1 MFIAGVM
8 MRAGD
13 ANSCAFQVSVAH
25 RDVKSSNVLLKDDGD
40 VVLCDFGLAVQ
51 LRDEL
56 TADDFANSGQV
67 GRRRRVSVIGAG
79 AT

>member
-1 MFIAGVM
+1 ML
-8 MRAGD
+8 
-13 ANSCAFQVSVAH
+13 QVSVAH

-51 LRDEL
+51 LRAEL

-67 GRRRRVSVIGAG
+67 GRRRRMSVIGAG